1 MSDDLAHEPRGA
13 GGTHGG
19 VATFFVGVALAAA
32 GAFLLTQRVV
42 VTTSGWRLWGYSGFG
57 LSLIPLMLGI
67 GMLFYDGRS
76 LVGKLLAFV
85 GVVIIFAG
93 VIMNLDVY
101 FQSTSLFAF
110 GMMIVMLAGGVGLIL
125 RSVRPSSSVSR

>member
-125 RSVRPSSSVSR
+125 RSVRPM

>member
-110 GMMIVMLAGGVGLIL
+110 GMMIVMLAGGV
-125 RSVRPSSSVSR
+125 RPSSSVSR